1 VSDVTTPYVPK
12 NMFVRRPI
20 LSSVLSIVI
29 VLLGLFAL
37 QGLPIASYP
46 MITPPSVSISAFY
59 PGATATDVAEAVA
72 APIEQQLSGLQ
83 DLLYFT
89 SANSSDGTM
98 NLSVFFNIDRN
109 QDLAAV
115 DVQNQVKLAES
126 QLPQEVRQ
134 NGITVKKAQKDILL
148 MVALTSDDPRYDA
161 EYLSNYLKLNVEDE
175 LKKLDGVGDAVVF
188 GQLEFSMLIS
198 LDPYRMAQLGVS
210 VPEIVRAVREQNA
223 TNPGGRIGREP
234 APPGT
239 DLTFSVTTKGRL
251 TDPKEYERIVIRA
264 HRDGSLLRVGD
275 IGSVRLGAR
284 NYDLVGRLNGK
295 PTAIIPVYLRSGANA
310 LSVKE
315 EIATRLEEL
324 GRSFPPGVRADIVY
338 DTTPFVEASIEEV
351 VHTLVEAMVLVFLV
365 VFIFLQSWRATLIPA
380 LAVPVSIIGTFFGM
394 QLFGFSINSIT
405 LFGLVLAIGIVV
417 DDAIVVVENV
427 ERIMAERHVSPAE
440 ASDQAMAEV
449 SGALIAIVLVLCA
462 VFVPVAFMGGLTG
475 RLYKQFALTIAVS
488 VIISGIVALTLTP
501 ALCAVLLKPHQ
512 PGHRKW
518 APFEWFNRAFDR
530 FTGGYAS
537 IVNLGLGSPKTMLAA
552 FLVMVAL
559 AGVLFKRT
567 PTAFLPA
574 EDKGYFVGYV
584 RLPDAASL
592 QRTERVVERA
602 EAALMADPAVANV
615 VVLEGLDFIASANQT
630 NAATIFV
637 TLKPWAERDADSLQ
651 LPAVVQRANIALAGI
666 SEAQGFA
673 FNMPEIP
680 GLGVT
685 AGLEMY
691 VQNRGVGDFQQFVA
705 VGGEFIQE
713 LNQSGAVRARTS
725 VRPNVPAYN
734 LDVDRE
740 KAKSLGLNLTDVFQ
754 TLQAMLST
762 YYIND
767 FNLYG
772 KTYRVQAEAKPQFRT
787 TPQDVGKLFVRSEDG
802 KMVPVSAFTQGS
814 MKGGPALVT
823 RFNGFVA
830 AQVNGEP
837 GPGKSSGEMLA
848 TADRIGA
855 AFAARGLGTAY
866 GGQSLQEK
874 LAGGSTALIFGLGI
888 VLVFLILAAQYESWS
903 LPVAVLLVVPFGLL
917 GALLAIIVR
926 GIPNDLYFTI
936 GLVTVVGLAAKNA
949 ILIVEFA
956 NVLHQKGIGFREAA
970 VQAAKERF
978 RPILMTSFA
987 FILGVVP
994 LVIASGAGAGSRNS
1008 LGTGVFGGMLA
1019 ATILGVFFTPTFYL
1033 VISGLSGMFG
1043 RKKAPVAVEAGIAGA
1058 APAAAHSPDVEH

>member
-1 VSDVTTPYVPK
+1 
-12 NMFVRRPI
+12 MFIRRPI

-37 QGLPIASYP
+37 KSLPIASYP
-46 MITPPSVSISAFY
+46 LITPPSVSVSAFY
-59 PGATATDVAEAVA
+59 PGATASDVAEAVA
-72 APIEQQLSGLQ
+72 APIEQQLPGIQ
-83 DLLYFT
+83 DLLYYT

-98 NLSVFFNIDRN
+98 NLSVFFNIERN

-115 DVQNQVKLAES
+115 DVQNQVKLAEP

-134 NGITVKKAQKDILL
+134 NGVTVKKAQKDILL
-148 MVALTSDDPRYDA
+148 MVALSSDDPRYDA
-161 EYLSNYLKLNVEDE
+161 EYLSNFLKINVEDE
-175 LKKLDGVGDAVVF
+175 LKKLNGVGDATVY

-210 VPEIVRAVREQNA
+210 VPEIVSAVREQNA

-251 TDPKEYERIVIRA
+251 TEPKEYERIVIRA
-264 HRDGSLLRVGD
+264 NKDGSLLRIGD

-284 NYDLVGRLNGK
+284 NYDLLGRLNGK

-310 LSVKE
+310 LDVKE
-315 EIATRLEEL
+315 EIVKRLDEL
-324 GRSFPPGVRADIVY
+324 GKAFPPGVKAAIVY

-394 QLFGFSINSIT
+394 QMFGFSVNSIT

-427 ERIMAERHVSPAE
+427 ERIMAERHVSPAQ
-440 ASDQAMAEV
+440 ASDEAMAEV

-488 VIISGIVALTLTP
+488 VIISGMVALTLTP
-501 ALCAVLLKPHQ
+501 ALCAVLLKPHVA
-512 PGHRKW
+512 GHKKW
-518 APFEWFNRAFDR
+518 APFEWFNRMFDKV
-530 FTGGYAS
+530 TGGYGS
-537 IVNLGLGSPKTMLAA
+537 IVNAGLGIAKTMLIGFA
-552 FLVMVAL
+552 VMVAVAL
-559 AGVLFKRT
+559 WLFQRT
-567 PTAFLPA
+567 PTAFLPS
-574 EDKGYFVGYV
+574 EDKGYFVGFV
-584 RLPDAASL
+584 SLPDAASL
-592 QRTERVVERA
+592 QRTDKVVQRVE
-602 EAALMADPAVANV
+602 EALMADPAVINV
-615 VVLEGLDFIASANQT
+615 TTLEGLDFISNANQT
-630 NAATIFV
+630 NAATIFI
-637 TLKPWAERDADSLQ
+637 TLKPWAEREADSLQ
-651 LPAVVQRANIALAGI
+651 LTAVVARANAAIAKI

-691 VQNRGVGDFQQFVA
+691 VQNRGVGDYQQFVG
-705 VGGEFIQE
+705 VGQEFLQE
-713 LNQSGAVRARTS
+713 LNKTGAVKARTS
-725 VRPNVPAYN
+725 IRPNVPAYHLN
-734 LDVDRE
+734 VDRE
-740 KAKSLGLNLTDVFQ
+740 KAKTLGLTLSDVFQ

-772 KTYRVQAEAKPQFRT
+772 KTYRVQAEAKSQFRV
-787 TPQDVGKLFVRSEDG
+787 TPEDIGKLFVRNDKG
-802 KMVPVSAFTQGS
+802 AMVPVAAFTTGG

-823 RFNGFVA
+823 RFNGFTA

-848 TADRIGA
+848 AADRTGQE
-855 AFAARGLGTAY
+855 FAARGLGYAY

-888 VLVFLILAAQYESWS
+888 VMVFLILSAQYESWS

-917 GALLAIIVR
+917 GALLAIMVR

-956 NVLHQKGIGFREAA
+956 NVLHQKGTPFREAA
-970 VQAAKERF
+970 VRAAKERF

-1019 ATILGVFFTPTFYL
+1019 ATVLGVFFTPVFYL
-1033 VISGLSGMFG
+1033 VISSLSGRFG
-1043 RKKAPVAVEAGIAGA
+1043 KAKVPAVDTAPGGVAV
-1058 APAAAHSPDVEH
+1058 APAHSADVEH

>member
-1 VSDVTTPYVPK
+1 
-12 NMFVRRPI
+12 MFVDTFIRRP
-20 LSSVLSIVI
+20 VLSTVCSLVI
-29 VLLGLFAL
+29 ILAGAIAIPT
-37 QGLPIASYP
+37 LPIAQYP
-46 MITPPSVSISAFY
+46 ELAPPQVSVTSVYTGASAQTVE
-59 PGATATDVAEAVA
+59 TAVTI
-72 APIEQQLSGLQ
+72 PIEQAINGVEGLLYMTSTSTNSGLSTVTAT
-83 DLLYFT
+83 FE
-89 SANSSDGTM
+89 
-98 NLSVFFNIDRN
+98 LSRN

-115 DVQNQVKLAES
+115 DVQNQVKLAEP

-134 NGITVKKAQKDILL
+134 NGVTVKKAQKDILL
-148 MVALTSDDPRYDA
+148 MVALASDDPRYDA
-161 EYLSNYLKLNVEDE
+161 EYLSNFLKINVEDE
-175 LKKLDGVGDAVVF
+175 LKKLNGVGDATVY
-188 GQLEFSMLIS
+188 GQLEFSMLIA

-210 VPEIVRAVREQNA
+210 VPEIVSAVREQNA

-239 DLTFSVTTKGRL
+239 QLTLSVTTKGRL
-251 TDPKEYERIVIRA
+251 TDPKEYENIVIRA
-264 HRDGSLLRVGD
+264 HKDGSLLRIGD
-275 IGSVRLGAR
+275 IGAVRLGAR
-284 NYDLVGRLNGK
+284 NYDLLGRLNGK
-295 PTAIIPVYLRSGANA
+295 ATAIIPVYLRSGANA
-310 LSVKE
+310 LDVKE
-315 EIATRLEEL
+315 EIVKRLDEL
-324 GRSFPPGVRADIVY
+324 GKTFPPGVTARVVY

-351 VHTLVEAMVLVFLV
+351 VHTLVEAMVLVFIV
-365 VFIFLQSWRATLIPA
+365 VFVFLQSWRATLIPA

-394 QLFGFSINSIT
+394 QMFGFSVNSIT

-427 ERIMAERHVSPAE
+427 ERIMAERHVSPAQ
-440 ASDQAMAEV
+440 ASDEAMAEV

-512 PGHRKW
+512 PGHKKW
-518 APFEWFNRAFDR
+518 APFEWFNRAFDTV
-530 FTGGYAS
+530 TGGYGR
-537 IVNLGLGSPKTMLAA
+537 IVNAGLGASKTMLAS
-552 FLVMVAL
+552 FVVMLVL
-559 AGVLFKRT
+559 AGWLFQRT
-567 PTAFLPA
+567 PTAFLPS
-574 EDKGYFVGYV
+574 EDKGYFVAFV
-584 RLPDAASL
+584 ALPDAASL
-592 QRTERVVERA
+592 QRTDAVVQRVEQ
-602 EAALMADPAVANV
+602 ALMADPAVENV
-615 VVLEGLDFIASANQT
+615 TVLEGLDFISNANQT
-630 NAATIFV
+630 NTATIFV
-637 TLKPWAERDADSLQ
+637 TLKPWHDREADSLQ
-651 LPAVVQRANIALAGI
+651 LTAVVARANASIAAI

-691 VQNRGVGDFQQFVA
+691 IQNRGVGDYAQFVA
-705 VGGEFIQE
+705 VGQEFLQE
-713 LNQSGAVRARTS
+713 LNKTGAVKARTGI
-725 VRPNVPAYN
+725 RPNVPAYH

-740 KAKSLGLNLTDVFQ
+740 KAKTLGLDMGDIFQ

-787 TPQDVGKLFVRSEDG
+787 GPDDIGKLYVRNDKG
-802 KMVPVSAFTQGS
+802 AMVPVSAFTRGG

-823 RFNGFVA
+823 RFNGFTA

-848 TADRIGA
+848 TADRMGQE
-855 AFAARGLGTAY
+855 FAARGLGYAY

-874 LAGGSTALIFGLGI
+874 LAGGSTAMIFGLGI
-888 VLVFLILAAQYESWS
+888 VMVFLILSAQYESWS

-917 GALLAIIVR
+917 GALLAIMVR

-956 NVLHQKGIGFREAA
+956 NVLHVKGMPFREAA
-970 VQAAKERF
+970 VRAAKERF

-1019 ATILGVFFTPTFYL
+1019 ATVIGVFFTPLFYL
-1033 VISGLSGMFG
+1033 VVSSVSSRFG
-1043 RKKAPVAVEAGIAGA
+1043 KAKVPVVETAPAGVAV
-1058 APAAAHSPDVEH
+1058 APAHSPDAEH

>member
-1 VSDVTTPYVPK
+1 MSTQQVPYVPK
-12 NMFVRRPI
+12 NTFIRRPI
-20 LSSVLSIVI
+20 LASVLSIVI

-37 QGLPIASYP
+37 KSLPIASYP
-46 MITPPSVSISAFY
+46 MITPPSVSVSAFY
-59 PGATATDVAEAVA
+59 PGATASDVAEAVA
-72 APIEQQLSGLQ
+72 APIEQQLSGIQ

-98 NLSVFFNIDRN
+98 NLSVFFNIERN

-115 DVQNQVKLAES
+115 DVQNQVKLAEP

-134 NGITVKKAQKDILL
+134 NGVTVKKAQKDILL
-148 MVALTSDDPRYDA
+148 MVALASDDPRYDA
-161 EYLSNYLKLNVEDE
+161 EYLSNFLKINVEDE
-175 LKKLDGVGDAVVF
+175 LKKLNGVGDATVY
-188 GQLEFSMLIS
+188 GQLEFSMLIA

-210 VPEIVRAVREQNA
+210 VPEIVAAVREQNA

-239 DLTFSVTTKGRL
+239 QLTLSVTTKGRL
-251 TDPKEYERIVIRA
+251 TEPKEYENIVIRA
-264 HRDGSLLRVGD
+264 HKDGSLLRIGD
-275 IGSVRLGAR
+275 IGAVRLGAR
-284 NYDLVGRLNGK
+284 NYDLLGRLNGK
-295 PTAIIPVYLRSGANA
+295 ATAIIPVYLRSGANA
-310 LSVKE
+310 LDVKE
-315 EIATRLEEL
+315 EIVNRLDEL
-324 GRSFPPGVRADIVY
+324 GKTFPPGVTARVVY

-351 VHTLVEAMVLVFLV
+351 VHTLVEAMVLVFIV
-365 VFIFLQSWRATLIPA
+365 VFVFLQSWRATLIPA

-394 QLFGFSINSIT
+394 QMFGFSVNSIT

-427 ERIMAERHVSPAE
+427 ERIMAERHVSPAQ
-440 ASDQAMAEV
+440 ASDEAMAEV

-512 PGHRKW
+512 PGHKKW
-518 APFEWFNRAFDR
+518 APFEWFNRAFDTV
-530 FTGGYAS
+530 TGGYGR
-537 IVNLGLGSPKTMLAA
+537 IVNAGLGASKTMLAS
-552 FLVMVAL
+552 FVVMLVL
-559 AGVLFKRT
+559 AGWLFQRT
-567 PTAFLPA
+567 PTAFLPS
-574 EDKGYFVGYV
+574 EDKGYFVAFV
-584 RLPDAASL
+584 ALPDAASL
-592 QRTERVVERA
+592 QRTDAVVQRVEQ
-602 EAALMADPAVANV
+602 ALMADPAVENV
-615 VVLEGLDFIASANQT
+615 TVLEGLDFISNANQT
-630 NAATIFV
+630 NAAKIFV
-637 TLKPWAERDADSLQ
+637 TLKPWHDREADSLQ
-651 LPAVVQRANIALAGI
+651 LTAVVARANAAIGAI

-691 VQNRGVGDFQQFVA
+691 IQNRGVGDYAQFVA
-705 VGGEFIQE
+705 VGQEFLQE
-713 LNQSGAVRARTS
+713 LNKTGAVKARTGI
-725 VRPNVPAYN
+725 RPNVPAYH

-740 KAKSLGLNLTDVFQ
+740 KAKTLGLDMGDIFQ

-787 TPQDVGKLFVRSEDG
+787 GPDDIGKLYVRNDKG
-802 KMVPVSAFTQGS
+802 AMVPVSAFTRGG

-823 RFNGFVA
+823 RFNGFTA

-848 TADRIGA
+848 TADRLGQE
-855 AFAARGLGTAY
+855 FAARGLGYAY

-874 LAGGSTALIFGLGI
+874 LAGGSTAMIFGLGI
-888 VLVFLILAAQYESWS
+888 VMVFLILSAQYESWS

-917 GALLAIIVR
+917 GALLAIMVR

-956 NVLHQKGIGFREAA
+956 NVLHVKGMPFREAA
-970 VQAAKERF
+970 VRAAKERF

-1019 ATILGVFFTPTFYL
+1019 ATVIGVFFTPLFYL
-1033 VISGLSGMFG
+1033 VVSSVSSRFG
-1043 RKKAPVAVEAGIAGA
+1043 KAKVPVVETAPAGVAV
-1058 APAAAHSPDVEH
+1058 APAHSPDAEH